1 MIMNNILGKI
11 KESNKIAITFHT
23 SPDGDSLGSSLAL
36 MQGLHK
42 IGKEAYILS
51 KEDIPGDFKFLPCSE
66 RIDGKKF
73 TVTPET
79 ECVIVLDCGDTK
91 RINADLDFNN
101 RDYTIIN
108 IDHHMS
114 NDLYGDL
121 NYVDTNASA
130 MSETVY
136 QMLRIMGIEIDK
148 DMATCLYTSLITD
161 TGSFKYSGT
170 TSVTHTIAGD
180 LINTGIDFSEIHR
193 IIFDNKTFH
202 TIKLR
207 GKAIEKMELID
218 EKICIMVITKEMLS
232 ELGLDTET
240 ADTSD
245 IINIGMQVD
254 SVETTA
260 LIKEADDGVKVSL
273 RSKSKVDV
281 RKVAELFGGGG
292 HIRASGM
299 RLENKTI
306 EEAKKL
312 IINELKNALK

>member
-1 MIMNNILGKI
+1 MIMNDILGKI
-11 KESNKIAITFHT
+11 KESRKIAITFHK

-36 MQGLHK
+36 MQGLQK
-42 IGKEAYILS
+42 IDKEAYILC
-51 KEDIPGDFKFLPCSE
+51 KEEIPVDFKFLPYSDK
-66 RIDGKKF
+66 IDSKKF
-73 TVTPET
+73 SVSPGT

-101 RDYTIIN
+101 KDYTIIN
-108 IDHHMS
+108 IDHHLS

-136 QMLRIMGIEIDK
+136 QMLRIMGIKIDK

-193 IIFDNKTFH
+193 IVFDNKKIN

-232 ELGLDTET
+232 GLGLDSET

-281 RKVAELFGGGG
+281 RKVAEIFGGGG
-292 HIRASGM
+292 HIRASGL
-299 RLENKTI
+299 RLENKI
-306 EEAKKL
+306 MEEAKEL
-312 IINELKNALK
+312 IINELKKALK

>member
-1 MIMNNILGKI
+1 
-11 KESNKIAITFHT
+11 
-23 SPDGDSLGSSLAL
+23 
-36 MQGLHK
+36 
-42 IGKEAYILS
+42 
-51 KEDIPGDFKFLPCSE
+51 
-66 RIDGKKF
+66 
-73 TVTPET
+73 
-79 ECVIVLDCGDTK
+79 VLDCGDTK
-91 RINADLDFNN
+91 RINADLDFTN
-101 RDYTIIN
+101 RDYTIVN

-136 QMLRIMGIEIDK
+136 QMLCIMGIKIDK

-193 IIFDNKTFH
+193 IIFDNKKFY

-207 GKAIEKMELID
+207 GKVIEKMELIG
-218 EKICIMVITKEMLS
+218 EEICIMVITKEMLS
-232 ELGLDTET
+232 ELGIDAET

-281 RKVAELFGGGG
+281 RKVAEVFGGGG

-299 RLENKTI
+299 KLENKTI
-306 EEAKKL
+306 EEAKEL
-312 IINELKNALK
+312 IVTELKKSLK